1 MLGGPDPTLGSTGSG
16 LQDHTGL
23 VPRGQTRGLSSFY
36 VSFGG
41 GLRLVGED
49 YLMQELSHLGLTRKG
64 FRELCRRLGVP
75 LIKAKKGACVD
86 FFAFV
91 SAFKA
96 ISRPGN
102 PDFALPGAR
111 KTASDADHRAGDI
124 PHKEV
129 VDELVG
135 GRAMFGMPTTN
146 SQVQEIRDA
155 GHRLRK
161 TRRRLVNSRT

>member
-1 MLGGPDPTLGSTGSG
+1 MLGEPDSRQAGSTGSG
-16 LQDHTGL
+16 LHDPTL
-23 VPRGQTRGLSSFY
+23 LAPWGQSRALSSFY

-49 YLMQELSHLGLTRKG
+49 YLMHELQHLGLTRKG

-75 LIKAKKGACVD
+75 LIKGNKGACVD

-91 SAFKA
+91 SAFKS

-111 KTASDADHRAGDI
+111 KRRTDASERTSDI

-129 VDELVG
+129 VEELVG
-135 GRAMFGMPTTN
+135 GRAMFGMGTTEA
-146 SQVQEIRDA
+146 QKQEISDA
-155 GHRLRK
+155 GTRLRK
-161 TRRRLVNSRT
+161 TRRRLRGQ